1 MMIRTIIVDDEYPTR
16 QELSSILSSIKDVD
30 IVAECSIGQE
40 ALEYLENNPA
50 DIIFLDI
57 EMPLINGLEIAKI
70 IRSTIPNPPEIV
82 FSTGY
87 SQFAVQA
94 FDLQAFDYVLKPY
107 TPERILVTIMRYRNL
122 KKQISNVKH
131 KDNFKLPIW
140 YNDKMILLN
149 PETEISLVR
158 AELQKIIVTT
168 NKGEFEIN
176 TPLKDIE
183 NKLKNHGFLR
193 THKSYIVNISKIK
206 EVIPWFNDTFILTLE
221 NCSQKEIPV
230 SRHYLPDFK
239 KILNL

>member
-1 MMIRTIIVDDEYPTR
+1 MIRTIIVDDEYPTR
-16 QELSSILSSIKDVD
+16 QELASILGNIRDVE

-40 ALEYLENNPA
+40 ALEYLESNTA

-70 IRSTIPNPPEIV
+70 IRSTIPNPPQIV

-87 SQFAVQA
+87 GQFAVQA

-122 KKQISNVKH
+122 KKQTQSAKP
-131 KDNFKLPIW
+131 KDSFKLPIW
-140 YNDKMILLN
+140 HNEKMILLN

-158 AELQKIIVTT
+158 AELQKIIISTD
-168 NKGEFEIN
+168 KGEFEIN

-183 NKLKNHGFLR
+183 QKLRNHGFLR
-193 THKSYIVNISKIK
+193 THKSYIVNISKIR
-206 EVIPWFNDTFILTLE
+206 EIIPWFNDTFILTLE

-239 KILNL
+239 KLLNL

>member
-1 MMIRTIIVDDEYPTR
+1 MIRTIIVDDEYPTR
-16 QELSSILSSIKDVD
+16 QELASILANIKDVE

-40 ALEYLENNPA
+40 ALEYLESNSA
-50 DIIFLDI
+50 DMIFLDI

-70 IRSTIPNPPEIV
+70 IRSTIPNPPQIV

-87 SQFAVQA
+87 GQFAVQA

-122 KKQISNVKH
+122 KKQLTNSKP

-158 AELQKIIVTT
+158 AELQKIIIST

-183 NKLKNHGFLR
+183 QKLKNHGFLR
-193 THKSYIVNISKIK
+193 THKSYIVNISKII
-206 EVIPWFNDTFILTLE
+206 EIIPWFNDTFILTLE

-239 KILNL
+239 KLLNL

>member
-1 MMIRTIIVDDEYPTR
+1 MIRTVIVDDEYPTR
-16 QELSSILSSIKDVD
+16 QELASILGNISDVE

-40 ALEYLENNPA
+40 ALEYLESNRA

-70 IRSTIPNPPEIV
+70 IRSTIQNPPQIV

-87 SQFAVQA
+87 GQFAVQA

-107 TPERILVTIMRYRNL
+107 TPERILITIMRYRNL
-122 KKQISNVKH
+122 KKQTESSKP
-131 KDNFKLPIW
+131 KDSFKLPIW

-149 PETEISLVR
+149 PEEEISLVR
-158 AELQKIIVTT
+158 AEQQRIIISS

-183 NKLKNHGFLR
+183 QKLKNHGFLR
-193 THKSYIVNISKIK
+193 THKSYIVNISKIR
-206 EVIPWFNDTFILTLE
+206 EIIPWFNDTFILTLE